1 MRAGEPGTWRGPD
14 TGQDGSGQGWAQRCT
29 PALWLHPGAQLST
42 PGCLHP
48 TGNFLHAAPPAWIA
62 VQSRLQLGVLHGSV
76 LYPKQPS
83 FPPSP
88 PPPPHVSAARGSTAP
103 LPTSAAVRG
112 AALCVAHHAEAAGDA
127 VWIKPSQH
135 NAWVL
140 LTPSALFAF
149 SNAALH
155 RENVPCLESGREIMQ
170 LRGWHN

>member
-1 MRAGEPGTWRGPD
+1 MAAGRAGLSAAHPRCGCTRGLSSPLLAA
-14 TGQDGSGQGWAQRCT
+14 SIPQGIFCMLLLLRGLQRK
-29 PALWLHPGAQLST
+29 A
-42 PGCLHP
+42 GCSWVCCMGVCCIPSSQASLR
-48 TGNFLHAAPPAWIA
+48 PP
-62 VQSRLQLGVLHGSV
+62 LL
-76 LYPKQPS
+76 
-83 FPPSP
+83 PPR
-88 PPPPHVSAARGSTAP
+88 VSAARGSTAP